1 MGRLLEEQ
9 TSVEKKDLVSCIE
22 QKKAGELDLDWSE
35 IVESFDLSMNAE
47 TLRKAGVGVKLVS
60 DAGMLGEPAALDMS
74 DGYIERQK
82 VRDLTR
88 QVNEA
93 FRSESRGELLRETI
107 AEAIKNLS
115 PIEPPCYAPRANPN
129 ASPTKKSLALAIGDI
144 HYGAEINCTGL
155 YGEVLNH
162 YDSSVFESRMEKLL
176 DETIDILEKENIDT
190 VEVLLVG
197 DLIDGILRQ
206 SQLMRLEY
214 GIVDSTI
221 RLAEYLSHWLKALS
235 NVAFVR
241 VSSVSGNH
249 SEIRPLRS
257 KNREFEDENLERIIL
272 WYLKLR
278 LASNYNVEVD
288 DDCRRI
294 NMVEIQGFSFLLIH
308 GDGDRS
314 IEQMCRDSVNLYG
327 KPVDFVVCGHKHR
340 EESIPSGV
348 TSSGETVIIRTPSIC
363 GMDKYAQSKGY
374 GGRPGAIA
382 TVIEKGYGR
391 RCVYPIKL

>member
-9 TSVEKKDLVSCIE
+9 TSIEKKDLVSCIE
-22 QKKAGELDLDWSE
+22 QKKSGELDLDWSE

-60 DAGMLGEPAALDMS
+60 DAGMLGEPAVSDMS

-93 FRSESRGELLRETI
+93 FRSESRAELLRETV

-129 ASPTKKSLALAIGDI
+129 VPPTTKSLALAIGDI

-176 DETIDILEKENIDT
+176 DETIDILEKEGINT

-206 SQLMRLEY
+206 SQLM
-214 GIVDSTI
+214 
-221 RLAEYLSHWLKALS
+221 
-235 NVAFVR
+235 
-241 VSSVSGNH
+241 
-249 SEIRPLRS
+249 
-257 KNREFEDENLERIIL
+257 
-272 WYLKLR
+272 
-278 LASNYNVEVD
+278 
-288 DDCRRI
+288 
-294 NMVEIQGFSFLLIH
+294 
-308 GDGDRS
+308 
-314 IEQMCRDSVNLYG
+314 
-327 KPVDFVVCGHKHR
+327 
-340 EESIPSGV
+340 
-348 TSSGETVIIRTPSIC
+348 
-363 GMDKYAQSKGY
+363 
-374 GGRPGAIA
+374 
-382 TVIEKGYGR
+382 
-391 RCVYPIKL
+391 